1 MMPLELISIAVLVAI
16 FLLSSLLKLHM
27 GALALVAAFVL
38 GVGVVGESVDDVLS
52 GFPSG
57 LFVILVGV
65 TFLFAIAQ
73 GNGTIDWIVDRA
85 VRLVGGQVWALPWVM
100 FALAAGLAAAG
111 AVPPAAVAI
120 IVPAAMGLAYRNGI
134 PPLYMGLMVANGVG
148 AGEFSPI
155 GVFGVIVNGLAAQS
169 GLDYSAGLLFL
180 STFLFSTFIGVG
192 LHFWFTR
199 PAARRAR
206 EAEPVSPDAAP
217 DNGFSGG
224 TGGRSK
230 GTLLAAA
237 PAATLERTRLTTPIV
252 VTLLGITGMVA
263 AVLFFRAD
271 IGFTALTVAL
281 IASAASPEVGKK
293 AIPKIAWPTVFL
305 IVGIVTYIG
314 LLSRMGT
321 IDYVGQSVES
331 IGAPLIG
338 ALLLCVV
345 GAAVSAFASTTGILG
360 ALVPLAVPF
369 ILAGGVNSVPMLI
382 ALSIASSV
390 VDSSP
395 FSTSGALVIA
405 NTDPADRD
413 RVFTQLLRWGLS
425 MIVAAPLTA
434 WAIFILPGW

>member
-1 MMPLELISIAVLVAI
+1 MPLELISIAVLVAI

-38 GVGVVGESVDDVLS
+38 GVGVVGESADDVLS

-85 VRLVGGQVWALPWVM
+85 VRLVGGRVWALPWVI

-120 IVPAAMGLAYRNGI
+120 IVPTAMGLAYRNGI

-169 GLDYSAGLLFL
+169 GLEYSAGLLFL

-192 LHFWFTR
+192 LHFWFAR

-206 EAEPVSPDAAP
+206 AAEPDSPDATP
-217 DNGFSGG
+217 DHGFSSGA
-224 TGGRSK
+224 GGRSK
-230 GTLLAAA
+230 GTILAAA
-237 PAATLERTRLTTPIV
+237 PAPTLERTRLTTPIV
-252 VTLLGITGMVA
+252 VTLLGIMGMVA

-281 IASAASPEVGKK
+281 IASVASPEAGKQ

-305 IVGIVTYIG
+305 IVGIVTYVG

-331 IGAPLIG
+331 IGAPLLG